1 MRASAEPRRVGRLHV
16 LTDPRPD
23 VDPLPAVRA
32 ALVAGAD
39 VIQVRRKGGTDRACY
54 DVARATVAACRE
66 HGAQCI
72 VDDRVDVALAVG
84 ADGVHLGATDLPV
97 EVARRVLGPDALIG
111 GTAREPASARRLVE
125 AGADYLGVGPLR
137 ATTTKD
143 GLPAPLGAAG
153 VAGVAAAVDVPV
165 IAIGGVVLGDVAAL
179 RRAGV
184 HGVAVT
190 GAVVRAADPAA
201 AVRDLLRA
209 LATAGGSA
217 EARTSG
223 AVASP

>member
-1 MRASAEPRRVGRLHV
+1 
-16 LTDPRPD
+16 

-32 ALVAGAD
+32 ALAAGAD

-125 AGADYLGVGPLR
+125 AGADYLGVGPMR
-137 ATTTKD
+137 ATATKE
-143 GLPAPLGAAG
+143 GLPAPLGVAG

-165 IAIGGVVLGDVAAL
+165 IAIGGVVLDDVVAL

-190 GAVVRAADPAA
+190 GAAA
-201 AVRDLLRA
+201 RGLLRA

-217 EARTSG
+217 EARSSG
-223 AVASP
+223 AAAGP